1 MLNVQEPGS
10 PYQTGNINNFHHHML
25 YAFDEDPEKD
35 HDEDLDADEDKDSE
49 EENEEEE
56 DDQPEDGEDDHDE
69 SDDDGEEPG
78 EDDEDED
85 DKPVTRKELR
95 ELLKN
100 NQKDRNARRRVS
112 QKKAD
117 TTRNPKTDDRL
128 TALERADR
136 DRQVLERKR
145 EFGYENGLSPA
156 QVNLVFRLTKR
167 PTGKFLKVP
176 HVKAALDAIS
186 AQERIRSNTP
196 SNSGRNFRSPS
207 GKKWIELKPEE
218 RQASFGD
225 RRRAILANK
234 R

>member
-25 YAFDEDPEKD
+25 YADDERDMDPED
-35 HDEDLDADEDKDSE
+35 DDADIENENSD

-56 DDQPEDGEDDHDE
+56 DDQPEDGEGDHDE

-112 QKKAD
+112 NKKAD

-128 TALERADR
+128 TALERSDKE
-136 DRQVLERKR
+136 RQILERKR
-145 EFGYENGLSPA
+145 DFGYENGLSPA

-218 RQASFGD
+218 RQASLAD